1 MPFYEYECQACGHHH
16 EAMQKMGEAP
26 LRRCPHCGRSR
37 LKRLISAPAF
47 RLKGGGWYETDFK
60 SGQETKR
67 NLHAEDQAGKTDT
80 ADTGAD
86 KGADKGAD
94 GAKPVDAAP
103 AAKNEGKSE
112 AAAAPPAA
120 AETPARSTAKRS
132 TKRSPAPAARRSRR
146 ASRKPAGRR

>member
-80 ADTGAD
+80 AD